1 VTVLLFYLGLG
12 ALLTFEE
19 AGVFLL
25 PGDISMVA
33 AGMHGAQGESFV
45 LISWLVAS
53 AGMVLGASI
62 LFHAVQR
69 THATGR
75 ILPARVKTLIQ
86 RHGVWGVAAARLVP
100 GLRNATVFGAASA
113 RLSYRRFLY
122 GLVPAALVW
131 SALLLALGWFGGQA
145 MLAAFH
151 GFQHSHILTTI
162 SVSLL
167 VAAIV
172 FVAVRLLSHRTRR
185 ASAETVPEEHRPL
198 TRIRRGA

>member
-1 VTVLLFYLGLG
+1 VTALLFYLGLG
-12 ALLTFEE
+12 ALLTLEE

-33 AGMHGAQGESFV
+33 AGMHGAQGDSFV
-45 LISWLVAS
+45 LISWVVAS
-53 AGMVLGASI
+53 AGMVVGASI
-62 LFHAVQR
+62 LFHAVHR
-69 THATGR
+69 THATKR
-75 ILPARVKTLIQ
+75 ILPPRVRSLVQ
-86 RHGVWGVAAARLVP
+86 RHGVWGVAAARMVP
-100 GLRNATVFGAASA
+100 GLRNATVFGAASS

-151 GFQHSHILTTI
+151 GFQHSHLLAVI

-167 VAAIV
+167 IAAVI
-172 FVAVRLLSHRTRR
+172 FVCIRILVTRTRPLLR
-185 ASAETVPEEHRPL
+185 A
-198 TRIRRGA
+198 